1 MLKLKSIIILSIMI
15 SLTLAVVSAQNET
28 MTNTHNSDIND
39 PKYVNPNDYH
49 IDENGSQVTFTSDAG
64 SFNNVSMSNGY
75 NAYAIQNG
83 RYIETNDT
91 DTVVGHWH
99 YTGKTPIGEY
109 VKILFYTHFD
119 DLMKISPYPH
129 IPSSIFVQSPIGD
142 LYKNAGD
149 TSKLQYN
156 YTKEAVNRYNEGFR
170 ANNTTIQ
177 WLSETTYRIIDFL
190 AFRNSNQFHKD
201 LWGFKFQLFNK
212 TIDNQS
218 NVTSNSNSSSLKKN
232 STNDDQSEIANE
244 KSDQSRNK
252 TLNISSVKNRTDNI
266 SLKYQNKKFQIDSK
280 ETRNPTNLL
289 VILIFILC
297 IFLVRHIMKRI

>member
-1 MLKLKSIIILSIMI
+1 MLKLKSIIIPSIMI

-28 MTNTHNSDIND
+28 VTNTHNSDIND

-49 IDENGSQVTFTSDAG
+49 IDENGSQVTFTSDTG

-99 YTGKTPIGEY
+99 YTGKAPIGEY

-119 DLMKISPYPH
+119 DLMKIGPYPH
-129 IPSSIFVQSPIGD
+129 IPSSIFVQSRIGD

-190 AFRNSNQFHKD
+190 ALETQINFTKICGVSS
-201 LWGFKFQLFNK
+201 FNYSTRRLIIK
-212 TIDNQS
+212 
-218 NVTSNSNSSSLKKN
+218 VT
-232 STNDDQSEIANE
+232 
-244 KSDQSRNK
+244 
-252 TLNISSVKNRTDNI
+252 
-266 SLKYQNKKFQIDSK
+266 
-280 ETRNPTNLL
+280 
-289 VILIFILC
+289 
-297 IFLVRHIMKRI
+297 